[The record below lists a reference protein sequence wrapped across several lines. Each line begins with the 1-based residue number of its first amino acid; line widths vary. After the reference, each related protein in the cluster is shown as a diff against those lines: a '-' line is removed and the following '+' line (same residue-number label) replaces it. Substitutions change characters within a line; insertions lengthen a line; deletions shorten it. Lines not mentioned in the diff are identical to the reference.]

1 MSWWLWLLVGMGL
14 LGLEL
19 LTPGGF
25 FVMFFGLAALA
36 VGLLVGLDLG
46 GPPWVQWLLFSILS
60 VISLLL
66 FRRRLIDYFRSAQGR
81 SVGVETLV
89 GDTAVLLDELR
100 PGAVGKAELR
110 GTAWSVRSDESQAL
124 PRGQRCRVEK
134 VEGLMLWVRAE

>member
-1 MSWWLWLLVGMGL
+1 MWLLVGMGL

-25 FVMFFGLAALA
+25 FVMFFGLAAVV
-36 VGLLVGLDLG
+36 VGLLVRLGLG
-46 GPPWVQWLLFSILS
+46 GEDWVQWLLFSVLAIA
-60 VISLLL
+60 SLLL
-66 FRRRLIDYFRSAQGR
+66 FRRRIVEYFRSAQGR

-89 GDTAVLLDELR
+89 GDVAVLLDDLG
-100 PGAVGKAELR
+100 PGTVGKAELR
-110 GTAWSVRSDESQAL
+110 GTPWTVRSDDQRTL